1 MFCHFRPKKDLREKT
16 CQDYSF
22 EDTEKWSRHKRCRID
37 RATKLLSRIFE
48 IFEFWPPKIKKAFF
62 WIYSPK
68 NPKSFLS
75 FEKTGIYVIVPTV
88 FYLHTKFQIDTSFF
102 GQVIAKKLFKN
113 DDVKFSNSIF
123 GNSRTRRAKRRP
135 PLDSPWRAASN
146 RYPFYAKIS
155 TLKFDLI
162 WPDLDLTFT
171 KTWPRLAPKAT

>member
-22 EDTEKWSRHKRCRID
+22 EDTEKWSDIKGVELTGLQNCYLEFLKFLCFDPQKSKKHFFY
-37 RATKLLSRIFE
+37 IFA
-48 IFEFWPPKIKKAFF
+48 KK
-62 WIYSPK
+62 SK
-68 NPKSFLS
+68 KFLS

-88 FYLHTKFQIDTSFF
+88 FSLHTKFQIDTSFF

-171 KTWPRLAPKAT
+171 KTWPRLAPKAA

>member
-22 EDTEKWSRHKRCRID
+22 EDIEKWSRHKRCRID

-135 PLDSPWRAASN
+135 PLDSRDELHRIDTHFMQNINFEIWPNLTW
-146 RYPFYAKIS
+146 P
-155 TLKFDLI
+155 
-162 WPDLDLTFT
+162 WPDLHKNVT
-171 KTWPRLAPKAT
+171 